1 MNNILAYHTSP
12 LVLLMNIIVSTTQP
26 ISANIRQKYGN
37 KNGMP
42 TECEC
47 YEEFLNEYN
56 NDDPFGSSLDVA
68 MSFGCPYYDDED
80 K

>member
-1 MNNILAYHTSP
+1 MKIILTNHTFL
-12 LVLLMNIIVSTTQP
+12 LVLLVNIIVSTTQP

-56 NDDPFGSSLDVA
+56 NDDPFGSSLDVV

>member
-1 MNNILAYHTSP
+1 MAGT
-12 LVLLMNIIVSTTQP
+12 
-26 ISANIRQKYGN
+26 KC
-37 KNGMP
+37 K
-42 TECEC
+42 C

-56 NDDPFGSSLDVA
+56 NDDPFGCSLNEA

>member
-1 MNNILAYHTSP
+1 MNIILTNHIFL
-12 LVLLMNIIVSTTQP
+12 LVLLVNVIVSMTQP
-26 ISANIRQKYGN
+26 ISANIRQKYG

-68 MSFGCPYYDDED
+68 ISFGCPYYDDED